1 MEKSRNISWVTAPM
15 TLMLFRILIWLIWD
29 DLVLI
34 RVFVVFSFYAIR
46 SGQQMLQLAKI
57 SLPWRTKTKFG
68 VYIYTYVYPLH
79 YFSAAYYVH
88 LYMCNS
94 DIHLNVITNVYISTA
109 LTAIYL
115 LYVVLPLWDSVILFF
130 LLSFF
135 FFFFPIT
142 TCICDLF
149 RSTCVVYC
157 RFERSKIWV
166 VTFHI

>member
-1 MEKSRNISWVTAPM
+1 M
-15 TLMLFRILIWLIWD
+15 
-29 DLVLI
+29 LI

-68 VYIYTYVYPLH
+68 VYIYYEYGLTTA
-79 YFSAAYYVH
+79 FISAAYYVH

-115 LYVVLPLWDSVILFF
+115 LYVVLPL
-130 LLSFF
+130 
-135 FFFFPIT
+135 
-142 TCICDLF
+142 
-149 RSTCVVYC
+149 
-157 RFERSKIWV
+157 
-166 VTFHI
+166 